1 MANESQSNGQ
11 QNLPN
16 ADGQQDDNQ
25 GESQVEDSSLQQ
37 DENDIGNQLKAI
49 KEQLT
54 REKDR
59 NDALEQSIRL
69 QERVLLQ
76 QQQTRQQPTQSGQTS
91 PDGWT
96 PELDVLE
103 KALDPVF
110 KKQLRTVVD
119 PLTQGYNRIQEDN
132 DALRF
137 EMFLSRN
144 NPELLDDEDSYNKI
158 MQQVESIRQTA
169 RQRGMEVSRV
179 DAFIFNEGLQGT
191 KQRIV
196 TRKQKKTSAVGQE
209 ARRSAEISATQ
220 VGSQTTEPR
229 ATANTGI
236 QAIRDKANRGERL
249 SNDERMKLRDFVSNV
264 EI

>member
-1 MANESQSNGQ
+1 MSNESQSNGQ

-169 RQRGMEVSRV
+169 RQRGMEVS
-179 DAFIFNEGLQGT
+179 
-191 KQRIV
+191 
-196 TRKQKKTSAVGQE
+196 
-209 ARRSAEISATQ
+209 
-220 VGSQTTEPR
+220 
-229 ATANTGI
+229 
-236 QAIRDKANRGERL
+236 
-249 SNDERMKLRDFVSNV
+249 
-264 EI
+264 